1 MNKNVIAISK
11 TEYNALK
18 SFSDAWIKSIL
29 WDIPFPEIQ
38 GPKPLWDGA
47 KLAYI
52 KVRGRQQT
60 AMVLDDKA
68 WVLDVYEPTGELYS
82 NWTFVRF
89 LRGMDI

>member
-1 MNKNVIAISK
+1 MTKNVIAISEHEHQML
-11 TEYNALK
+11 TLLG
-18 SFSDAWIKSIL
+18 DAWMKKFL
-29 WDIPFPEIQ
+29 WGIPIPEIQ

-60 AMVLDDKA
+60 AMVLGDKA
-68 WVLDVYEPTGELYS
+68 WVLDGYEPTGELYS